1 MKNRKRNR
9 LQGYDY
15 SRDNLYFVTICV
27 KGRLCCFG
35 NVVGEGTGH
44 DLSVPDLSVR
54 DLFVPDLSVPDLFVP
69 DLSEGIVDS
78 PNQTMKLNEY
88 GLIVKEKLQWLEA
101 HYPYI
106 ILHNFVVM
114 PNHVHAIIE
123 INGSGGRDS
132 SRAVLT
138 EIKIKSL
145 SSLIGAFKTT
155 SSKMI
160 HNAGF
165 LDFAWHRSFHDHI
178 IRTETSYL
186 NITNYIDDN
195 P

>member
-1 MKNRKRNR
+1 VR
-9 LQGYDY
+9 
-15 SRDNLYFVTICV
+15 
-27 KGRLCCFG
+27 
-35 NVVGEGTGH
+35 EGTGRDLSVH
-44 DLSVPDLSVR
+44 DLSVPDLPVR
-54 DLFVPDLSVPDLFVP
+54 DLSVR
-69 DLSEGIVDS
+69 
-78 PNQTMKLNEY
+78 NQIMKLNEY

-114 PNHVHAIIE
+114 PNHVHAIVE
-123 INGSGGRDS
+123 INGRAGRDS
-132 SRAVLT
+132 CRAVLT

-178 IRTETSYL
+178 IRTESSYL

-195 P
+195 PNKWHTDTFFEND